1 RWANESAMKLKA
13 LAQWAE
19 AAGASPPPWING
31 DWQTVMS
38 VLARLLAD
46 NLIQRKHSE
55 EMVDV
60 TFKIA
65 FDSMMQLAQDVLGIP
80 LLVTEADLPSSL
92 PNLNLALLTA
102 LVCIKSS
109 VDVEPKAIRKVVVP
123 KLVFEAR
130 YSARREQSAVTCAV
144 CAQHVFIIE
153 RIVVDHVIYHRKC
166 FKCSRCDELL
176 RHGLFRQTKGAFEC
190 IQHWPMA
197 VLGQEKLSTSRHPKA
212 KPPPPPKPKNLSNPV
227 PQPTV
232 IPELVY
238 EDACENDPA
247 KKAGVTVLNHDEVVG
262 NLDNA
267 CTDTDKSASE
277 LVALGGLRSRKDMPV
292 VISPE
297 STVEVDEK
305 GEVTQHGEQEIVRMR
320 TVEKTNTSLSAA
332 EVIPDDPS
340 TAPIPPP
347 RPKRKSMLLNAS
359 PNPLRT
365 QHLPDKP
372 VPIPRSTNIHKPSL
386 TGERSR
392 SASPQCAKTIS
403 VVDYPDFLNPFG
415 SEDEGSAD
423 ESDSYDEALNPFG
436 SGSDDEV
443 NNAADDMKASLSVN
457 PPNGTR
463 SPATPLPGISDRPK
477 SQPPPPPKPPRPLL
491 EAANAQSAI
500 VTLPRSRKNCR
511 PPLAAIPTRRK
522 IIFTENECDELSVEP
537 IMDRV
542 RVLDKEL
549 DVVEVNGKCIE
560 KELLFAIEQN
570 GCEWVKNRRVDDWID
585 VVEKRCELD
594 RQQSAYIIKWLEKYL
609 NEVHSDTEYQ
619 LRCLIERVA
628 EKTPFDV
635 EREAKLLEL
644 LVEIIN
650 EKNRLIESR
659 IDSSALIDSFGN
671 QAEKNETSKKRI
683 KKRLKK
689 LRKKVKMYARE
700 NSTQ

>member
-1 RWANESAMKLKA
+1 MKLKA
-13 LAQWAE
+13 VAQWAE

-31 DWQTVMS
+31 DWQTLMS

-130 YSARREQSAVTCAV
+130 YSARRDQSAVTCAI

-176 RHGLFRQTKGAFEC
+176 RHGLFRQTKGTFEC
-190 IQHWPMA
+190 IQHWPVA
-197 VLGQEKLSTSRHPKA
+197 VLGQEKLNTSRHPKA
-212 KPPPPPKPKNLSNPV
+212 KPPPPPKPKNLANPV
-227 PQPTV
+227 PQPAV
-232 IPELVY
+232 IPEIVY
-238 EDACENDPA
+238 EEACENDPV
-247 KKAGVTVLNHDEVVG
+247 KKAEVTVSEPDEVVR

-267 CTDTDKSASE
+267 YIDTDKSASKLE
-277 LVALGGLRSRKDMPV
+277 AFGGLRNRRDMPV
-292 VISPE
+292 VILPE
-297 STVEVDEK
+297 NTVEVDEK
-305 GEVTQHGEQEIVRMR
+305 GEMTQGNEQEIVRMR
-320 TVEKTNTSLSAA
+320 IVEKTNASMSAA
-332 EVIPDDPS
+332 EVVPDDPS

-347 RPKRKSMLLNAS
+347 RPKRRSMLLNAS
-359 PNPLRT
+359 PSPLRT

-372 VPIPRSTNIHKPSL
+372 VPMPRSTNIDKLSL
-386 TGERSR
+386 AGERSR

-415 SEDEGSAD
+415 SDDEESAN
-423 ESDSYDEALNPFG
+423 ESDSYDETLNPFG
-436 SGSDDEV
+436 SDSDDEV
-443 NNAADDMKASLSVN
+443 SNAGAEMKASLSVI

-463 SPATPLPGISDRPK
+463 SPVTPLPGISNRPK

-491 EAANAQSAI
+491 EAASAQSAF
-500 VTLPRSRKNCR
+500 VTLPRPKKNCR
-511 PPLAAIPTRRK
+511 SPLATIPTRRK
-522 IIFTENECDELSVEP
+522 IIFTENECDELSIES

-542 RVLDKEL
+542 RVLDKEM

-560 KELLFAIEQN
+560 KELLFTIEQN

-594 RQQSAYIIKWLEKYL
+594 RQQSAYIMKWLEKYL

-619 LRCLIERVA
+619 LRCLIESVA

-650 EKNRLIESR
+650 QKNRLIESR
-659 IDSSALIDSFGN
+659 IDSSALIDFGGN

-689 LRKKVKMYARE
+689 LRKKVKMYAKE
-700 NSTQ
+700 KSIQ

>member
-1 RWANESAMKLKA
+1 MKLKA

-415 SEDEGSAD
+415 SEDE
-423 ESDSYDEALNPFG
+423 
-436 SGSDDEV
+436 
-443 NNAADDMKASLSVN
+443 
-457 PPNGTR
+457 
-463 SPATPLPGISDRPK
+463 
-477 SQPPPPPKPPRPLL
+477 
-491 EAANAQSAI
+491 
-500 VTLPRSRKNCR
+500 
-511 PPLAAIPTRRK
+511 

-659 IDSSALIDSFGN
+659 IDSSALIDSFGFPN
-671 QAEKNETSKKRI
+671 VLT
-683 KKRLKK
+683 L
-689 LRKKVKMYARE
+689 
-700 NSTQ
+700 